1 MTRSPRQT
9 VDAMFAAFLAKD
21 LSAALATVSEDTLW
35 IHNGSQKLPAL
46 RFVGK
51 SGAEKFFQTSFTA
64 MQVAY
69 FRPLDFYTSD
79 DIVTVIGEES
89 FTMDGIPGPLTNRWV
104 QIYTVKDGLIT
115 RMEEFATSA
124 AAEDYQVVS

>member
-64 MQVAY
+64 MQVAW